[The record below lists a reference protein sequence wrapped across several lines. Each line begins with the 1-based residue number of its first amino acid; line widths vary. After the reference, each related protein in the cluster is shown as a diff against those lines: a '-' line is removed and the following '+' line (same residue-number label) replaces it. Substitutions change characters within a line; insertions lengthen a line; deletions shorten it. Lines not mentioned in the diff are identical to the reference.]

1 MLSRTAGFD
10 TIITATLRKKKKER
24 GKEKQY

>member
-10 TIITATLRKKKKER
+10 TIITVEEKKER